1 MNFHHYIKIPIMNT
15 TVTGYWNGKKVKLK
29 EKFPHITE
37 EDLNYRE
44 GKEQEMMEILGYKL
58 GLSKQ
63 ELLNVIVTL

>member
-1 MNFHHYIKIPIMNT
+1 MNT
-15 TVTGYWNGKKVKLK
+15 AVTGYWNEKKVKLK

-37 EDLNYRE
+37 EDLNYNE

>member
-1 MNFHHYIKIPIMNT
+1 MNT
-15 TVTGYWNGKKVKLK
+15 TVTGYWNEKKVKLK
-29 EKFPHITE
+29 EKFPYITE